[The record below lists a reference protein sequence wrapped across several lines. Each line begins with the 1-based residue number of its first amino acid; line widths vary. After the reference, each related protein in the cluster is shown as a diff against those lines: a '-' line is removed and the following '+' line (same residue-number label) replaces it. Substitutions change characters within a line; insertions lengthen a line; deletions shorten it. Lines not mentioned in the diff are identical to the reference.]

1 MMDFGEPPEPAE
13 RPDTDDYDLL
23 TFGEVAARLTERLA
37 EETDALQRAS
47 NESPP
52 DAVLVRSIEARIA
65 LLRDSEDRYRQLKQN
80 NEFFSRRFGSVS
92 GATADQGP
100 QWR

>member
-1 MMDFGEPPEPAE
+1 MDFGEPPEPAE
-13 RPDTDDYDLL
+13 RPDT
-23 TFGEVAARLTERLA
+23 